1 MEGGKY
7 ADTETLCQVF
17 HICIIAGPGSTKL
30 RPASFLCPNGTLFN
44 QEYFICDWWF
54 NVDCTIAEEFYGLND
69 DVYAASEEANQV
81 FFTFNNQCLIVRIT
95 AELLIFLICQST
107 KPNIGII
114 DLFLRGI

>member
-7 ADTETLCQVF
+7 ADTETPCQVF

-69 DVYAASEEANQV
+69 DVYSASQEANQV
-81 FFTFNNQCLIVRIT
+81 RRILYLFTLISKEVCAR
-95 AELLIFLICQST
+95 QYS
-107 KPNIGII
+107 
-114 DLFLRGI
+114 